1 MTIGTDEKGRPVR
14 RTKSGFKTKTEAL
27 AYLTSLKD
35 DSPKPDTATSM
46 HQVFTE
52 MMQRRDVSTSTQNCY
67 LAAYKYFSP
76 LHAVPFRQIG
86 VDDWQRCIDECPQGR
101 RTQENMRA
109 LVSLLYKYA
118 IPRGL
123 VNTELMTFR
132 GEFLRIPTK
141 AESAH
146 KEGFSP
152 EELTILW
159 EHSDDPIVATILVM
173 CHTGFRLGEYLNVR
187 YENHALIGGSKTE
200 AGRNRRVPLPQNIE
214 ELWIRSRKFDNEKEF
229 RKSFYAALEA
239 LGIEN
244 ENHRL
249 TPHSTRHTFATLL
262 KDAPGA
268 DKDKMALI
276 GHNSTE
282 MLRYYQDSRDA
293 ERLKIMETIAHS
305 LHT

>member
-35 DSPKPDTATSM
+35 DSTKLPPATPLS
-46 HQVFTE
+46 QVFDQ
-52 MMQRRDVSTSTQNCY
+52 MMQRRDVSESTRNCY
-67 LAAYKYFSP
+67 QAAYKYFKP
-76 LHAVPFRQIG
+76 LHTLPFRNIG
-86 VDDWQRCIDECPQGR
+86 VDDWQWYINHCPQGR

-123 VNTELMTFR
+123 VNPELMTFR

-141 AESAH
+141 AEATH

-152 EELTILW
+152 EELAVLW

-173 CHTGFRLGEYLNVR
+173 CYTGFRLGEYLNVR
-187 YENHALIGGSKTE
+187 YENHTLIGGSKTE
-200 AGRNRRVPLPQNIE
+200 AGQNRRVPLPENIE
-214 ELWIRSRKFDNEKEF
+214 ELWMRSRKFDNEKEF

-268 DKDKMALI
+268 DKDKLSLI
-276 GHNSTE
+276 GHSSDK
-282 MLRYYQDSRDA
+282 MLRYYQDSRID
-293 ERLKIMETIAHS
+293 ELRKIMDEIAS
-305 LHT
+305 KW